1 MDRCRWRHDV
11 EHGVLF
17 HRMSHSGGGRLP
29 PIHPSPDRRHS
40 RSSCRSPPARRFL
53 VQRGD
58 EIRRELGVFEEE
70 VVIELPCSF
79 LPELCLDH
87 QKRRECA
94 FLRPSAPI
102 HPHRRR
108 KHELSLDTD
117 DHRQV
122 FRRIPCH
129 PCQCP
134 WPSRP
139 PFLHDRI
146 PSAVVV
152 EAARKRNLDPSHE
165 SWFVDATAFPYRA
178 YADRFVYWE
187 SLVLFRKAPL
197 TIVVAV
203 GYHLGSNLQAILAVC
218 ILTTALY
225 LHTICHP
232 FRNEFAS
239 LNVYEEA
246 VLFFS
251 DITFVM
257 ALLFNDD
264 RIGNALRVVLSVLFF
279 LSICGLLAFLGFV
292 FSQAT
297 FAYMR
302 VVLEIEEVPQIDTL
316 GNLRVMREFMILK
329 VAQNVPRTRSF
340 IRKSKADEE
349 QTNIGLNT
357 RRDSAGFSSGL

>member
-1 MDRCRWRHDV
+1 M
-11 EHGVLF
+11 LNTASF
-17 HRMSHSGGGRLP
+17 S
-29 PIHPSPDRRHS
+29 
-40 RSSCRSPPARRFL
+40 
-53 VQRGD
+53 
-58 EIRRELGVFEEE
+58 
-70 VVIELPCSF
+70 IE
-79 LPELCLDH
+79 CLT
-87 QKRRECA
+87 
-94 FLRPSAPI
+94 P
-102 HPHRRR
+102 
-108 KHELSLDTD
+108 
-117 DHRQV
+117 
-122 FRRIPCH
+122 
-129 PCQCP
+129 
-134 WPSRP
+134 
-139 PFLHDRI
+139 
-146 PSAVVV
+146 V
-152 EAARKRNLDPSHE
+152 EAAFPRSILRPIVTIAAPVTALLLHGVFWFCVAMRSAESWEYLEKRWSLSFLAVSYLTCVRITKNAVNVLSCVRVRQSIHTGAESTSYRWTQAATVKCFAGSHAILVSVLSLPVLLFFTLGFPVLLSWKLLRKKNLDPSHE
-165 SWFVDATAFPYRA
+165 SWFMDATAFLYRA

-187 SLVLFRKAPL
+187 SLVLFRKALL

-232 FRNEFAS
+232 FRNEFAG

-251 DITFVM
+251 NITFVM

-302 VVLEIEEVPQIDTL
+302 VVLEIEEVPQIDAL

-340 IRKSKADEE
+340 IPKSKSDEE
-349 QTNIGLNT
+349 QANIGLNA
-357 RRDSAGFSSGL
+357 RRDSTGFSSGL